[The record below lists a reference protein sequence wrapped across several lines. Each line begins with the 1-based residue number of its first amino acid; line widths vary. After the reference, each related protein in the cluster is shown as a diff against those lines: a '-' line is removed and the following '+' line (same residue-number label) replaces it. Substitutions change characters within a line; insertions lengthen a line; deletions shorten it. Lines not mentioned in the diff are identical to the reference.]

1 MSDESE
7 GCTVGLSVL
16 TGNDA
21 GQSLEGKHGAGSAS
35 TTCGKDQWG
44 RSSAF
49 HLEDSLLVCS
59 PFLSFVS
66 AVCGAGG

>member
-1 MSDESE
+1 M
-7 GCTVGLSVL
+7 L

-21 GQSLEGKHGAGSAS
+21 SQSLEGKRGGGSPF

-44 RSSAF
+44 KSTAF

-66 AVCGAGG
+66 VVCGAGG